1 MYIFQCY
8 SLSVFVSFCATAIP
22 ILGHYG
28 EDLRII
34 SGACVHLKVSLDIF
48 KPNILSL
55 CDFIFP
61 LQVFSQTPK
70 SKIAQISI
78 TKRLL
83 KKIKENKLHHEPMKT
98 SSFKNV

>member
-1 MYIFQCY
+1 MYIFQCC
-8 SLSVFVSFCATAIP
+8 SLCLFVSFCATAVP
-22 ILGHYG
+22 NLGHYG
-28 EDLRII
+28 EDLKII
-34 SGACVHLKVSLDIF
+34 SGACVHLKVSFDIF

-83 KKIKENKLHHEPMKT
+83 KRKIEKKKQNKT
-98 SSFKNV
+98 STMNIEN